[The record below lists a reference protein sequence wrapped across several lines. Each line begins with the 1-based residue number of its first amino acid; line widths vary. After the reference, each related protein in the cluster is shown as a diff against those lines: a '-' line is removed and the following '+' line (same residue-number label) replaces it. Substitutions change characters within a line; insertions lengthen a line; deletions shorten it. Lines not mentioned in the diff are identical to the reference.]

1 MKKGMIWKI
10 GGTALVAAVMT
21 AVGWGLLQ
29 GGAGFSP
36 EVSRTALGAGLLGS
50 GLTTFVYLLAGILF
64 RKARMEREAR
74 ALEKKN
80 AQIRALNEQLLRM
93 GHHQRLELLGTLTS
107 SIAHEFNNLL
117 TPIMGYSLM
126 ALEKLP
132 EGEEELYD
140 NLLEV
145 YNASKEA
152 KNIISRLNDLSR
164 KQSENTFHMVSLD
177 EIVGRTVKVALPAK
191 PTNVEIRQS
200 LNCWGQRIR
209 ANELQ
214 LSQLLLNL
222 ILNGFQAM
230 GDGGVLT
237 LETSFDENWAYLCVR
252 DTGCGIPEENRK
264 KIFEPFFTTR
274 EKTKG
279 TGLGLPMVLQ
289 TLEDHGGKLDL
300 KSEVGKGTTFLVQL
314 PRNEGKET

>member
-10 GGTALVAAVMT
+10 GGTALAAAVMT

-80 AQIRALNEQLLRM
+80 AQIRM

-177 EIVGRTVKVALPAK
+177 EIVSRTVKVALPAK

-264 KIFEPFFTTR
+264 KIFFYHQR
-274 EKTKG
+274 EDQGNRIGVTHGIADSGGSWRKAGSQKRGGEGYHLSG
-279 TGLGLPMVLQ
+279 TASQ
-289 TLEDHGGKLDL
+289 K
-300 KSEVGKGTTFLVQL
+300 
-314 PRNEGKET
+314 

>member
-1 MKKGMIWKI
+1 M
-10 GGTALVAAVMT
+10 
-21 AVGWGLLQ
+21 
-29 GGAGFSP
+29 
-36 EVSRTALGAGLLGS
+36 
-50 GLTTFVYLLAGILF
+50 
-64 RKARMEREAR
+64 
-74 ALEKKN
+74 
-80 AQIRALNEQLLRM
+80 
-93 GHHQRLELLGTLTS
+93 
-107 SIAHEFNNLL
+107 
-117 TPIMGYSLM
+117 
-126 ALEKLP
+126 
-132 EGEEELYD
+132 
-140 NLLEV
+140 
-145 YNASKEA
+145 
-152 KNIISRLNDLSR
+152 
-164 KQSENTFHMVSLD
+164 
-177 EIVGRTVKVALPAK
+177 ALPAK